1 MAVNKF
7 GVSTLDTKVFTQVNN
22 IGRSSTYP
30 ELENFNMKEEQHWE
44 AQEEALTV

>member
-1 MAVNKF
+1 MVVNKF
-7 GVSTLDTKVFTQVNN
+7 GESTLDTKVFTQANN

-30 ELENFNMKEEQHWE
+30 ELENFNMKEEQLWE